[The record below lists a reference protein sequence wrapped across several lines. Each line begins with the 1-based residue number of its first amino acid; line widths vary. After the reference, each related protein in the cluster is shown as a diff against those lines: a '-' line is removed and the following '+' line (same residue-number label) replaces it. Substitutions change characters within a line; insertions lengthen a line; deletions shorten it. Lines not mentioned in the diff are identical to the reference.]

1 METTNFIYIY
11 LFIVCCQTIKSTDNV
26 KHFDDTNIVSEFL
39 FNKVKIFCLILT
51 GPQYTT
57 SRVKFQK
64 ETWLN
69 RCNDYL
75 YVSSLSNSSLP
86 SIGADVVEGRDTLW
100 EKIRFGLEYV
110 YLHYFNKYDWFLLV
124 DDDSFVFMENMRFF
138 LLSQNSNA
146 TLHYG
151 FRMKDLK
158 FKNKEG
164 YIQGGGGD
172 VLSKVDLQ
180 ILVNYGFQNDSL
192 CGIGNGDSGDVELG
206 KCLSNIG
213 IKIGETRDF
222 QSRLTFLPG
231 TPDAF
236 TGVDKNQI
244 FNSFQKLSYYKI
256 NRGIE
261 SLSEYLISLHYLSGH
276 NMYIIEYLM
285 YHANVFG
292 RQSSFY
298 RNITRS
304 RISDNMLKSLV
315 YRKLKKNF

>member
-1 METTNFIYIY
+1 M
-11 LFIVCCQTIKSTDNV
+11 C
-26 KHFDDTNIVSEFL
+26 
-39 FNKVKIFCLILT
+39 
-51 GPQYTT
+51 PQYTT

-69 RCNDYL
+69 RCNDFL

-110 YLHYFNKYDWFLLV
+110 YLHYFNKYDWFLLA
-124 DDDSFVFMENMRFF
+124 DDDSFVIMENMRFF
-138 LLSQNSNA
+138 LLSQNSNT

-151 FRMKDLK
+151 FRMKDMK

-164 YIQGGGGD
+164 YVQGGGGD
-172 VLSKVDLQ
+172 VLSKMDLQ
-180 ILVNYGFQNDSL
+180 IIVNYGFQNDSL
-192 CGIGNGDSGDVELG
+192 CGNGNGDSGDTELG

-244 FNSFQKLSYYKI
+244 FNSFQKLSYYTL

-285 YHANVFG
+285 YRANVFG

-304 RISDNMLKSLV
+304 KISDNMLKSLI
-315 YRKLKKNF
+315 YRKLKQNF